1 MATVVAFHAHPDARG
16 DDAARIAVSN
26 QRSRSSAATSAP
38 YERDVA
44 RTAYA
49 ARATITHRIDVFRFA
64 RQKRHAFAAHR
75 TQIGDIFD

>member
-1 MATVVAFHAHPDARG
+1 MPIPTLEATMPRELLCRISDLARLL
-16 DDAARIAVSN
+16 RLP
-26 QRSRSSAATSAP
+26 AP
-38 YERDVA
+38 YEPDVA
-44 RTAYA
+44 RAAYA